1 MFLLQLC
8 PYITMLRRRS
18 SRMTLT
24 WLLPTNE
31 IGWYLVVS
39 TRASIRYHCLAYFQ
53 LIIGYGYQCV
63 PFIAITLAIKVV
75 CSIWCR
81 PVFLTRLKIPNP
93 HECTGRIAFVC
104 AFHCGILFD
113 AIDSAHEI
121 SVNETWAHIIHL
133 FTSTARIWAHD
144 MCSDFVDPIPSI
156 AFVILFY
163 PIAIFPAFTV
173 EYIFWII
180 ITIWYLCQGPC
191 KIKVSIMALQLM
203 TMIRVVRYCAKFEM
217 GFFIHHS
224 NEGDFTRGDARCNL
238 HCDCQILR
246 YVGQVRQLLRRWLY
260 EMRE

>member
-1 MFLLQLC
+1 
-8 PYITMLRRRS
+8 
-18 SRMTLT
+18 
-24 WLLPTNE
+24 
-31 IGWYLVVS
+31 
-39 TRASIRYHCLAYFQ
+39 
-53 LIIGYGYQCV
+53 
-63 PFIAITLAIKVV
+63 
-75 CSIWCR
+75 
-81 PVFLTRLKIPNP
+81 LTRLRITNP

-224 NEGDFTRGDARCNL
+224 NEGDFTRGATYIVIVRYYIMLGRFGSCCGGGYMKCESRSNVDL
-238 HCDCQILR
+238 HVEKLMQYCGKLEYC
-246 YVGQVRQLLRRWLY
+246 VA
-260 EMRE
+260 MR